1 MALIMSAFLFV
12 RGWLRLALSDI
23 LTTKQQSVLQSYLHD
38 DWRLMILSGAVRSG
52 KTYIDN
58 WLFLMELRRV
68 SKLAKQSGVRKPL
81 YILAGF
87 SSNSI
92 FTNVITSINN
102 QFGIDLKPDR
112 HGHYHFMNVEIVQS
126 YTGTDRGV
134 SNIRGLTAMG
144 AYINECSLATESVF
158 QEILQRCSFKGSRII
173 CDTNP

>member
-1 MALIMSAFLFV
+1 M
-12 RGWLRLALSDI
+12 ALSDV
-23 LTTKQQSVLQSYLHD
+23 LTKKQQAVLNSYLHD

-58 WLFLMELRRV
+58 WLFLMEIRRV
-68 SKLAKQSGVRKPL
+68 AELAKRDEIKKPL
-81 YILAGF
+81 YILAGY

-92 FTNVITSINN
+92 FTNVIASMNN

-112 HGHYHFMNVEIVQS
+112 HGHFHFMNVEIVQS

-134 SNIRGLTAMG
+134 NNIRGMTAMG

>member
-1 MALIMSAFLFV
+1 M
-12 RGWLRLALSDI
+12 ALSDV
-23 LTTKQQSVLQSYLHD
+23 LTIKQNQVLQSYLHD

-68 SKLAKQSGVRKPL
+68 SKLAKQNGVRKPL

-92 FTNVITSINN
+92 FTNIIAALNN
-102 QFGIDLKPDR
+102 QFGIGLKPDR
-112 HGHYHFMNVEIVQS
+112 HGHFHFMNVEIVQS

-134 SNIRGLTAMG
+134 NSIRGMTAMG
-144 AYINECSLATESVF
+144 AYVNEASLATESVF
-158 QEILQRCSFKGSRII
+158 QEILQRCSFGGSRII

>member
-1 MALIMSAFLFV
+1 MSVFLFE
-12 RGWLRLALSDI
+12 RRWSRLALSDV
-23 LTTKQQSVLQSYLHD
+23 LTIKQNQVLQSYLHD
-38 DWRLMILSGAVRSG
+38 DWRILILSGAVRSG

-58 WLFLMELRRV
+58 WLFLMEIRRV
-68 SKLAKQSGVRKPL
+68 AELARKHNIKKPM

-92 FTNVITSINN
+92 FTNIIAALNN

-112 HGHYHFMNVEIVQS
+112 HGHFHFMNVEIVQS

-134 SNIRGLTAMG
+134 NSIRGMTAMG

-158 QEILQRCSFKGSRII
+158 QEILQRCSFGGSRII

>member
-1 MALIMSAFLFV
+1 MSVFLFE

-23 LTTKQQSVLQSYLHD
+23 LTAKQQSVLQSYLHD
-38 DWRLMILSGAVRSG
+38 DWRLMILNGAVRSG

-68 SKLAKQSGVRKPL
+68 SKLAKQRGIKNPL

-92 FTNVITSINN
+92 YTNVIASFYD
-102 QFGIDLKPDR
+102 QFGIELKPDR
-112 HGHYHFMNVEIVQS
+112 HGHYHFMNVEIIPS
-126 YTGTDRGV
+126 YTGTERGV
-134 SNIRGLTAMG
+134 NSIRGATVFG
-144 AYINECSLATESVF
+144 SYINECSLATQPVF
-158 QEILQRCSFKGSRII
+158 QEILQRCSVEGSRII

>member
-1 MALIMSAFLFV
+1 MSAFLFE
-12 RGWLRLALSDI
+12 RRWSRLALSDV
-23 LTTKQQSVLQSYLHD
+23 LTIKQNQVLQSYLHD

-58 WLFLMELRRV
+58 WLFLMEIRRV
-68 SKLAKQSGVRKPL
+68 AELARKHNIKKPM

-92 FTNVITSINN
+92 FTNVISSLSN
-102 QFGIDLKPDR
+102 QFGLDLRPDR
-112 HGHYHFMNVEIVQS
+112 HQHYNLFGVDIVQS

-134 SNIRGLTAMG
+134 NSIRGMTAMG
-144 AYINECSLATESVF
+144 AYVNEASLATESVF
-158 QEILQRCSFKGSRII
+158 QEILQRCSFGGSRII

>member
-1 MALIMSAFLFV
+1 MARQTLFYLEG
-12 RGWLRLALSDI
+12 GWLRLALSDI
-23 LTTKQQSVLQSYLHD
+23 LTAKQQSVLQSYLHD
-38 DWRLMILSGAVRSG
+38 DWRLMILNGAVRSG

-68 SKLAKQSGVRKPL
+68 SKLAKQRGVKKPL

-92 FTNVITSINN
+92 YTNVIASFND

-112 HGHYHFMNVEIVQS
+112 HGHYHFMDVEIIQS
-126 YTGTDRGV
+126 YTGTERGV
-134 SNIRGLTAMG
+134 NSIRGATVFG
-144 AYINECSLATESVF
+144 AYVNECSLATQPVF
-158 QEILQRCSFKGSRII
+158 QEILQRCSIEGSRII

>member
-1 MALIMSAFLFV
+1 MSTFLFE
-12 RGWLRLALSDI
+12 RRWSWLALSDV
-23 LTTKQQSVLQSYLHD
+23 LTKKQQDVLHSYLHD

-58 WLFLMELRRV
+58 WIFLMEIRRV
-68 SKLAKQSGVRKPL
+68 ANLAKQNQIKKPL

-92 FTNVITSINN
+92 FTNVIASMNN
-102 QFGIDLKPDR
+102 QFGIDMKPDR
-112 HGHYHFMNVEIVQS
+112 HNHYHLFGVEIVQS
-126 YTGTDRGV
+126 YTGTERGV
-134 SNIRGLTAMG
+134 NSIRGMTAMG

-158 QEILQRCSFKGSRII
+158 QEILQRCSYKSSRII